1 MWLCRSLRSVDKF
14 ISFIGLDQKP
24 VDPGADDVCGINR
37 SQVSIITSS
46 QYLSHAT
53 DRSYHC
59 SYLTIAVT
67 GNTHWPVYVACL
79 IFHVPLSIVPYVYNW
94 FLLSSLGTYC
104 SISYSF
110 WYLLTESV
118 SSRYEV
124 FQESVI
130 IKSRCMLIVKIKWKK
145 YCRWFVLL
153 LCETYCACVSVCM
166 CRYCSVST
174 LFMLF
179 WGEVLFLTVLMYV
192 VWVIGCAH
200 MLRFITWHTIL

>member
-130 IKSRCMLIVKIKWKK
+130 IKSRCMLIVKIKWKNIVDGLF
-145 YCRWFVLL
+145 YCCVKHIVHVCLCVCVDIVLCQL
-153 LCETYCACVSVCM
+153 SSCCSEEKCCSWQSWCM
-166 CRYCSVST
+166 
-174 LFMLF
+174 
-179 WGEVLFLTVLMYV
+179 
-192 VWVIGCAH
+192 
-200 MLRFITWHTIL
+200 